1 VQFASNARTARFI
14 QALRFINQLKEID
27 MRLRNIYGTVVVAGL
42 LLPLASFAQSA
53 ASGDSDNAPSAGQ
66 VQQTPS
72 ASAGSSRDSAAFDRM
87 DLDEDGFITREEAAG
102 TSLADRFDQLD
113 TDHDGKLSPSEV
125 NAGSASASSGASV
138 SGEAPSG
145 YSDE

>member
-1 VQFASNARTARFI
+1 MWPRKVVASA
-14 QALRFINQLKEID
+14 
-27 MRLRNIYGTVVVAGL
+27 MVAGL
-42 LLPLASFAQSA
+42 CLPLASYSRDSA
-53 ASGDSDNAPSAGQ
+53 AGSAARDSDNAPSASQ

-113 TDHDGKLSPSEV
+113 RNHDGKLSPSE
-125 NAGSASASSGASV
+125 ASAAL
-138 SGEAPSG
+138 
-145 YSDE
+145 